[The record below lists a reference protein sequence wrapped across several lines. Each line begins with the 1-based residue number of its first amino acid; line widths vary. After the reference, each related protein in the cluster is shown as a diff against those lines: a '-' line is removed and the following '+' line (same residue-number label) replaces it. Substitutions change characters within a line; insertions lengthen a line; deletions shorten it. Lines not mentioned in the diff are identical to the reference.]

1 MGTET
6 AAEADLAVVGA
17 AEADLAVVG
26 AETAEVIDRL

>member
-6 AAEADLAVVGA
+6 AAEADLAEVGA